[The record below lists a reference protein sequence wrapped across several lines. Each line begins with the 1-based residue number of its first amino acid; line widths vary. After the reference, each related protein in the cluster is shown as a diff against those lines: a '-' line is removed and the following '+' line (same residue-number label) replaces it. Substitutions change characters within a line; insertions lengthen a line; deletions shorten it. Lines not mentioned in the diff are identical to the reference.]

1 MCPNITITTAYLTFG
16 WFDCLPIL
24 PALSVSCYTQV
35 FTDFMAGREKK
46 GLLLRYLPTPVYL
59 YGMSP
64 GDKFE
69 MMVPLALAQHS
80 ALCHLTEQPA
90 VGGGTETVGV
100 SVSVE
105 LKRVG
110 PLKAGSM
117 RSVVFG
123 VNGREQTVEVKDSS
137 GKFEFTG

>member
-1 MCPNITITTAYLTFG
+1 MTCFVLFCFAIYLS
-16 WFDCLPIL
+16 D
-24 PALSVSCYTQV
+24 VSQV
-35 FTDFMAGREKK
+35 FTDFMARREKK

-59 YGMSP
+59 YGMNP

-69 MMVPLALAQHS
+69 MQVPLALAQHS
-80 ALCHLTEQPA
+80 ALCYVTEERPA
-90 VGGGTETVGV
+90 TDNRSLV

>member
-1 MCPNITITTAYLTFG
+1 
-16 WFDCLPIL
+16 
-24 PALSVSCYTQV
+24 
-35 FTDFMAGREKK
+35 MARREKK

-64 GDKFE
+64 GDKFD
-69 MMVPLALAQHS
+69 MQVPLALAQHS
-80 ALCHLTEQPA
+80 ALCCLTENPA
-90 VGGGTETVGV
+90 DSGNGGEKRV

>member
-1 MCPNITITTAYLTFG
+1 MVGLTIY
-16 WFDCLPIL
+16 
-24 PALSVSCYTQV
+24 LSVPVLSVVSQV
-35 FTDFMAGREKK
+35 FSDFMARREKK
-46 GLLLRYLPTPVYL
+46 GLVLRYLPTPVYL

-69 MMVPLALAQHS
+69 MRVPLALAQHS
-80 ALCHLTEQPA
+80 ALCYLTEQPA
-90 VGGGTETVGV
+90 GGDSRMEMR

-123 VNGREQTVEVKDSS
+123 INGRDQTVEVKDSS

>member
-1 MCPNITITTAYLTFG
+1 
-16 WFDCLPIL
+16 
-24 PALSVSCYTQV
+24 
-35 FTDFMAGREKK
+35 MARREKK

-59 YGMSP
+59 YGMNP

-69 MMVPLALAQHS
+69 MQVPLALAQQS
-80 ALCHLTEQPA
+80 ALCYLTDQP
-90 VGGGTETVGV
+90 EEKRV

-117 RSVVFG
+117 RSVVFS
-123 VNGREQTVEVKDSS
+123 VNGREQIVEVKDSS

>member
-1 MCPNITITTAYLTFG
+1 MCPNIIIITCPPYLMNSV
-16 WFDCLPIL
+16 CL
-24 PALSVSCYTQV
+24 SFVSQV
-35 FTDFMAGREKK
+35 FADFMARREKK

-69 MMVPLALAQHS
+69 MRVPLSLAQHS
-80 ALCHLTEQPA
+80 ALCCLTEQA
-90 VGGGTETVGV
+90 TAESLV

-123 VNGREQTVEVKDSS
+123 VNGREQTAEVKDSS